1 MQKSEKESINFK
13 QFMFIPFTNTKQKK
27 NLEKSGKNWSVWEK
41 IVCKRRGMM
50 RVDMRWELGLNVNK
64 IID

>member
-27 NLEKSGKNWSVWEK
+27 NLEKSGKN
-41 IVCKRRGMM
+41 
-50 RVDMRWELGLNVNK
+50 
-64 IID
+64 